1 MGGLSIQWSGAFHFC
16 ARVASPGAMR
26 TLTDDE
32 LKIFFEKLAN
42 YIGRNIKLLIDRKD
56 EPFVFRVHKDRV
68 YYLSEN
74 LLRFAAVV
82 GKKELVAAGVCFG
95 KFTKSKKFKL
105 HVTAL
110 PVIAP
115 LAKFKV
121 WVKPSSELCF
131 CYGNHLLKAGL
142 APMSDNCPQYQ
153 GVIVYSMSD
162 VPLGFGAT
170 ARGTT
175 DARKLDPTEIVV
187 FHQADVGEYLRLESS
202 LF

>member
-1 MGGLSIQWSGAFHFC
+1 M
-16 ARVASPGAMR
+16 
-26 TLTDDE
+26 
-32 LKIFFEKLAN
+32 
-42 YIGRNIKLLIDRKD
+42 IDRKD
-56 EPFVFRVHKDRV
+56 APHVFRVHKDRV

-74 LLRFAAVV
+74 LLRFAAVI
-82 GKKELVAAGVCFG
+82 GKKELISAGTCFG

-105 HVTAL
+105 HITAL
-110 PVIAP
+110 PIIAP
-115 LAKFKV
+115 YAKFKV
-121 WVKPSSELCF
+121 WVKPSSELSF

-142 APMSDNCPQYQ
+142 SRMTDNCPQYQ

-187 FHQADVGEYLRLESS
+187 FHQADVGEYLRTVETD
-202 LF
+202 